1 MSRGCSKNEPG
12 KTFSS
17 VDGYTNIESVSTVC
31 NKDKC
36 NGGNGKTADL
46 LVAEEFEETTS
57 QIASEPANQI
67 SHETSNQNAA
77 NESTSSEQNEV
88 DNTEN
93 AATIK
98 TLCIST
104 LFAMMLI
111 WLK

>member
-17 VDGYTNIESVSTVC
+17 VDGYTNIESVSTSC

-57 QIASEPANQI
+57 QIVSESANQI
-67 SHETSNQNAA
+67 SHETSNQIAA
-77 NESTSSEQNEV
+77 NESTSSDQNQV
-88 DNTEN
+88 DGAEN
-93 AATIK
+93 SATTKI
-98 TLCIST
+98 LCNAT
-104 LFAMMLI
+104 PLVLVFI
-111 WLK
+111 WPK